1 MRAGALAHRLGER
14 AIEMVAVG
22 MRLTL
27 EEFLALPEEKPALEY
42 IDGMVDQ
49 KMSPKGQHSWLQG
62 ALIRLLG
69 EAGEGS
75 SAALPEL
82 RVTFGGASVVPDVSV
97 FLLERLPLDSRG
109 RFANDITIPPDIAVE
124 IMSPHQSATALVRR
138 CRWYVANGVRIA
150 LLVDPDDETVL
161 GFRLD
166 DRLSEWRGADRIDP
180 SEVLPN
186 FDLTVDAL
194 LAVLKP

>member
-1 MRAGALAHRLGER
+1 VVE
-14 AIEMVAVG
+14 VG
-22 MRLTL
+22 TRLTL

-42 IDGMVDQ
+42 ADGKVDQ

-69 EAGEGS
+69 DAGEGS

-82 RVTFGGASVVPDVSV
+82 RVTFAGASLVPDVSV
-97 FLLERLPLDSRG
+97 FLLERLQLDSRG
-109 RFANDITIPPDIAVE
+109 RFANDVFIPPDIAVE

-138 CRWYVANGVRIA
+138 CRWYVANGVHVA

-161 GFRLD
+161 GFRPD
-166 DRLSEWRGADRIDP
+166 DRLSEWRGADRIDL
-180 SEVLPN
+180 SEVLPKL
-186 FDLTVDAL
+186 DLTVEAL
-194 LAVLKP
+194 FAVLRP